1 MENSNTFYKM
11 SKDLLEF
18 KTLGIMS
25 FSKGDGG
32 KNPTPNWKIGGI
44 VLLLF
49 ILIPLIIL
57 WLKK

>member
-1 MENSNTFYKM
+1 M

-25 FSKGDGG
+25 FGN
-32 KNPTPNWKIGGI
+32 KNNDNKDPNWKIGAI
-44 VLLLF
+44 VLALF
-49 ILIPLIIL
+49 ILIPILIL